1 MEIIPGKL
9 KGTFEINLSPFTD
22 ERGFFMRTY
31 DLNLFNGASINKVW
45 VQENHSLSKQQGVL
59 RGLHFQLPPFAET
72 KLVRC
77 ISGSVL
83 DVFVDL
89 RKDSPTFGQWDSIE
103 LSAVNKKM
111 IFIPRGFAH
120 GFCTLSENSE
130 VLYKVDN
137 FYSKEHERGLIWND
151 TEIGIKWPLEDPIL
165 SEKDKTN
172 WTLAE
177 FVQKING
184 IEL

>member
-9 KGTFEINLSPFTD
+9 KDTFEINLSPFSD
-22 ERGFFMRTY
+22 DRGFFMRTY
-31 DLNLFNGASINKVW
+31 DLNLFNGTGLNKVW
-45 VQENHSLSKQQGVL
+45 VQENHSLSTQQGVL

-89 RKDSPTFGQWDSIE
+89 RKNSPTFGQWDSIE
-103 LSAVNKKM
+103 LSSVNKKM

-151 TEIGIKWPLEDPIL
+151 TQIGIDWPIEAPFL

-177 FVQKING
+177 FIQKING